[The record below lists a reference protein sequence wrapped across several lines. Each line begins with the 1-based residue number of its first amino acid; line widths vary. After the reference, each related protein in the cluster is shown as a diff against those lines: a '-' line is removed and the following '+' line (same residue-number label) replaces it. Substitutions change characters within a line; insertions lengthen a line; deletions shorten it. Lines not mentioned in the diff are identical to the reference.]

1 MRSFNALPYH
11 FMCWLSARPK
21 TTAAI
26 IVALVVAV
34 HVMEQPA

>member
-1 MRSFNALPYH
+1 MRSFNDAPYH
-11 FMCWLSARPK
+11 VMCWLAARPRL
-21 TTAAI
+21 TAAI